1 MLKRSF
7 FKTETLVAL
16 VIILLS
22 FIIGGINPA
31 YFTTANSFDLL
42 RSSTEMGIFALGVLI
57 VIISGGI
64 DVSFTAIAVVS
75 MYATTK
81 LMLWMN
87 YQGSVLL
94 MFLIGAIIGILLGLI
109 NAAFISGSKWLAR
122 IVTFV
127 AVGVMVGYLIVQALT
142 MVNLPLATELI
153 IAIGAVLG
161 ILSAVVVSGYVQ
173 GFRLPTLI
181 VTLGTQSLFRGF
193 TLFFIGPYHII
204 DRDMPPGMKEYFT
217 SYIISIKTDNGITSL
232 HSAILILVFFAI
244 LVWFILKYTMLGRGI
259 YALGGAPEAAER
271 SGLNITAIQ
280 IFIYAFVGF
289 LAGING
295 IVHTC
300 LIQIANPQTIV
311 GTELF
316 VIAAVVLG
324 GASITGG
331 RGSVIGT
338 LLGVALVIIM
348 NNTLILMGIPST
360 YQRVVVGLI
369 IIIGTGV
376 PAYQQL
382 MSERRMKI
390 TNNEA

>member
-1 MLKRSF
+1 MLKRSLL
-7 FKTETLVAL
+7 KTEILVGL
-16 VIILLS
+16 VIVILS
-22 FIIGGINPA
+22 MIIGIINPA
-31 YFTTANSFDLL
+31 YFTIANTFDLL
-42 RSSTEMGIFALGVLI
+42 RSGTEMGIFALGVLI

-75 MYATTK
+75 MYVTTK
-81 LMLWMN
+81 MMLWMN
-87 YQGSVLL
+87 YQGPVIL
-94 MFLIGAIIGILLGLI
+94 MFLIGALIGIVLGLF

-122 IVTFV
+122 IVTFL
-127 AVGVMVGYLIVQALT
+127 AIAIIVGYLIMQILLAL
-142 MVNLPLATELI
+142 NIPLLAVALYSI
-153 IAIGAVLG
+153 SGVLG
-161 ILSAVVVSGYVQ
+161 LIPAFFVARMVH

-181 VTLGTQSLFRGF
+181 VTLGTQSLYRGF

-204 DRDMPPGMKEYFT
+204 DRDMPPGMKEYFNN
-217 SYIISIKTDNGITSL
+217 YIVSIKTSEGTTSL
-232 HSAILILVFFAI
+232 HSAIFIFIFLAI
-244 LVWFILKYTMLGRGI
+244 LVYILLKYTMLGRGI

-271 SGLNITAIQ
+271 AGFNITAIQ

-289 LAGING
+289 LAGVNG
-295 IVHTC
+295 IVHTG

-338 LLGVALVIIM
+338 ILGVALVIIM
-348 NNTLILMGIPST
+348 NNSLILMGVSST

-376 PAYQQL
+376 PAYQAL
-382 MSERRMKI
+382 RSERRLKVI
-390 TNNEA
+390 SGE